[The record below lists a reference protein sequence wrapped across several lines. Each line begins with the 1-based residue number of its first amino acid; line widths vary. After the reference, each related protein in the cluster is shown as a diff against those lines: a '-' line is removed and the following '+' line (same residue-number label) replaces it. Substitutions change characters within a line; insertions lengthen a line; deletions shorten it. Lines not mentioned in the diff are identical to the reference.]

1 MQTSAPRFSV
11 IIPNYNNGS
20 TLARAL
26 DSALAQT
33 FPAHEIIVVDD
44 GSVDD
49 SRAIVSG
56 YGDRITYIYQQNAGV
71 SAARNAGVSAASGDW
86 LAFLDADD
94 TFNPERLAR
103 HADWIQRSP
112 DLDFLLSDQ
121 EFRDPEGRLLHHSID
136 STGFGRALL
145 RRYPGQ
151 REIEL
156 GEDDL
161 GQLVGDGFVEIR
173 TLSMPRGTFLS
184 LGGFPV
190 GKKIG
195 EDLHLIVRLCAI
207 SRRAGVVTESLANY
221 YIYPASAMRKDVAAA
236 QRANVEIIEELA
248 AQLSHARPSLRRGL
262 REKLRQA
269 RLSLAY
275 VNLRQGKRRAALDSV
290 LPLLRPLPRWG
301 AIRDVMSVV
310 RGIR

>member
-1 MQTSAPRFSV
+1 MQTPAPRFSV

-33 FPAHEIIVVDD
+33 YPAHEIIVVDD

-49 SRAIVSG
+49 SRAVVSA
-56 YGDRITYIYQQNAGV
+56 YGDRVTYLYQQNAGV
-71 SAARNAGVSAASGDW
+71 SAARNAGVHAASGDW

-103 HADWIQRSP
+103 HAEWIQRSP
-112 DLDFLLSDQ
+112 SLDFLLSDQ
-121 EFRDPEGRLLHHSID
+121 DFRDPEGRLLHRSID
-136 STGFGRALL
+136 STGFGQALL
-145 RRYPGQ
+145 RRHPGQ
-151 REIEL
+151 SEIEL
-156 GEDDL
+156 GQDDL
-161 GQLVGDGFVEIR
+161 GQLIGDGFVEIR

-184 LGGFPV
+184 LGGFPT

-195 EDLHLIVRLCAI
+195 EDLHLIVRLCAV
-207 SRRAGVVTESLANY
+207 SRRAGVVTQSLANY
-221 YIYPASAMRKDVAAA
+221 YIYPSSAMRKDVVAA
-236 QRANVEIIEELA
+236 QHANVEIIEELV
-248 AQLSHARPSLRRGL
+248 AQLAHARPSLQRGL

-275 VNLRQGKRRAALDSV
+275 VNLRQGRRRAALDSV
-290 LPLLRPLPRWG
+290 LPLLRPLPRWS